1 VRDETIDSRLA
12 PPSQALAEIDKVP
25 DGVEVV
31 RVLASLCASSSTVGE
46 DVAEQDGVADFLVGH
61 EVDQGDIV
69 WSESGGGEL
78 LHGESGDTVVEQ
90 VELDPFLVQ
99 RKIERL
105 EVNCDYCQECVH
117 QADRGDVQ
125 SDMVWYTGAVS
136 LGRTSTPPFGIGA
149 GTAATEVRRPARAK
163 RAFAAIILADGCL
176 RKSALPRE
184 RKNEGVTELYIGH
197 PAAYLR
203 PASSRP
209 SKGITDIRALVAED
223 EFRFSPID
231 DDIRGEN
238 RSDLLPEV
246 EVRHGICETEAWVVQ
261 LFEIRKLSV
270 VICLPMFAFKVH
282 YAE

>member
-105 EVNCDYCQECVH
+105 D
-117 QADRGDVQ
+117 
-125 SDMVWYTGAVS
+125 TGAVS

-184 RKNEGVTELYIGH
+184 RKNDGVTELYIGH

-261 LFEIRKLSV
+261 LFEIRNLSV
-270 VICLPMFAFKVH
+270 VICLPMFAYKVH